1 MIEFIFS
8 FYFTGYISTGVK
20 KIDEKTLT
28 LNGFNMYTQ
37 DLEYPKL
44 LNAIKKKY
52 AQEIE
57 INGIKYLQIQH
68 SNIYS
73 HSPTNHLL
81 VSFRLNLETYTDERF
96 NELQNNMET
105 IFNAIKDY
113 NKIYYFN
120 TNLFV
125 DLKIAS
131 FINDYIS
138 SELMDEELNVGPANR
153 IQRTGFFI
161 TFTSFVHKD
170 YSEIISKA
178 IKSYLDNEFAN
189 LMGTTALNV
198 IEIKLHHLSEGNFK
212 NLEGYMSVELLPFLS
227 RQISDYNINIVHL
240 LQTFQRILFDM
251 QNSIEN
257 YDYSGLI
264 KLERYFNEIRN
275 NLDSKY
281 GLFPNIEYGNLFFTK
296 NPTEL
301 NQESHLYKKNL
312 LEQHKVHYQN
322 FQLYRANLKTELN
335 RIMSIIRYL
344 VNQKRETIKRYSKLE
359 LEQKLGNISN
369 EEEFRQLLK
378 EILEDLGFQDI
389 ELTHG
394 TDEMGKDIVFS
405 NRNKF
410 KMKEWNAIVA
420 KVGKIKT
427 DDARK
432 LPDKIKLLIYQVEEA
447 YAFKYEDDKGSKH
460 FITRVFIAT
469 NESITK
475 DAKKRIR
482 KKLKGNVFFI
492 EKDTL
497 LDLC

>member
-1 MIEFIFS
+1 M
-8 FYFTGYISTGVK
+8 
-20 KIDEKTLT
+20 
-28 LNGFNMYTQ
+28 
-37 DLEYPKL
+37 EYPKL
-44 LNAIKKKY
+44 LNAMKKKY
-52 AQEIE
+52 GQEIE

-68 SNIYS
+68 SNIYA

-81 VSFRLNLETYTDERF
+81 VSFRLKWETYTDEMF

-105 IFNAIKDY
+105 IFNSIKDY

-125 DLKIAS
+125 DFQISS
-131 FINDYIS
+131 FIDDYIS
-138 SELMDEELNVGPANR
+138 SELMDEDLNVGPAYR

-161 TFTSFVHKD
+161 TFISFVHKN

-178 IKSYLDNEFAN
+178 IKSFLDNEFAN
-189 LMGTTALNV
+189 LMGKNALNV
-198 IEIKLHHLSEGNFK
+198 NEIKLHHLSEGNFK

-227 RQISDYNINIVHL
+227 RQISNYNINIVHL

-257 YDYSGLI
+257 YDYSALI
-264 KLERYFNEIRN
+264 NLERYFNEIRN
-275 NLDSKY
+275 NLDAKF
-281 GLFPNIEYGNLFFTK
+281 GLFPNIEYGDLFFTK
-296 NPTEL
+296 NQTKL
-301 NQESHLYKKNL
+301 NQESHLYKENL
-312 LEQHKVHYQN
+312 LKLHKVYYQD
-322 FQLYRANLKTELN
+322 FQLNRNNLKKELN

-344 VNQKRETIKRYSKLE
+344 VNQKRETIKKYSKLE
-359 LEQKLGNISN
+359 LEQKLGNISK

-394 TDEMGKDIVFS
+394 TEEMGKDIVFS

-420 KVGKIKT
+420 KVGKINT
-427 DDARK
+427 DDARR
-432 LPDKIKLLIYQVEEA
+432 LPDKIKLIIYQVEEA
-447 YAFKYEDDKGSKH
+447 YDFKYQDDKGSRH
-460 FITRVFIAT
+460 PITRVFIAT

-492 EKDTL
+492 EKDTF